1 MSILPMP
8 PGSTS
13 SPVSP
18 SKYSSPANDTER
30 AGQATDTSGFGAILA
45 HEMNEKDDIS
55 EARLAKGE
63 KALSNVPLGV
73 PAPADTAVT
82 VEELQGQNEE
92 LLKDNREPGSNTAIG
107 ATGLQASDLAS
118 ILPGLPAAGV
128 AEVRTDTEAFD
139 RSDIG
144 SKRSTIILPGEPR
157 IDFNATGPQP
167 ADAAPLKQSL
177 VAGYAASI
185 EVDAAP
191 DSAKIAVGKA
201 SQIQTSAEAQV
212 KLALAKDTQAIGTE
226 NNTGSELESRQPLPQ
241 RMDFPFPQF
250 SLASE
255 MEKARNEKTGT
266 PVLELGPD
274 LHKAA
279 LPSTLASPPTA
290 PVTVEHASALIS
302 GNTVASNI
310 LRLEPRIG
318 ATGWDNA
325 LSQKVLWMVSDGRQ
339 VAELNLNP
347 PDLGPLQVVLSITDD
362 QASATFISQH
372 ADVRNALEAAL
383 PRLKEMMAESG
394 LQLSNTTVS
403 SDSPQQQKGFERHDG
418 AIRHGG
424 EGGRMLASEA
434 DISGS
439 LIRSGGSSL
448 VDTFA

>member
-1 MSILPMP
+1 MLILPML

-18 SKYSSPANDTER
+18 SKYSSPATDTER

-55 EARLAKGE
+55 DARSAKGE
-63 KALSNVPLGV
+63 KALSSVPRGL
-73 PAPADTAVT
+73 PTPADTTVT
-82 VEELQGQNEE
+82 AEELQGANGEIS
-92 LLKDNREPGSNTAIG
+92 KDNSETGSNTAI
-107 ATGLQASDLAS
+107 AVTGLQPMDLAN
-118 ILPGLPAAGV
+118 ILPGLPTAGV
-128 AEVRTDTEAFD
+128 AEVRIDTEALD

-144 SKRSTIILPGEPR
+144 SNRSTVILPRAPQV
-157 IDFNATGPQP
+157 DFTGTAPQST
-167 ADAAPLKQSL
+167 DVAPLQQDL
-177 VAGYAASI
+177 VAGYTALT
-185 EVDAAP
+185 EVDTVP
-191 DSAKIAVGKA
+191 DLATVAVGGKA
-201 SQIQTSAEAQV
+201 SQIQTSAEAQI
-212 KLALAKDTQAIGTE
+212 KLALAKETQAIATE
-226 NNTGSELESRQPLPQ
+226 NSTGSELESRQRLPQ
-241 RMDFPFPQF
+241 PTAFTFSKF
-250 SLASE
+250 SLANE
-255 MEKARNEKTGT
+255 IEKAGNEKAGT
-266 PVLELGPD
+266 PVLEQAPD
-274 LHKAA
+274 LLTAA

-290 PVTVEHASALIS
+290 SVSAEHPSAL
-302 GNTVASNI
+302 VAGSAVANNV

-339 VAELNLNP
+339 IAELNLNP

-403 SDSPQQQKGFERHDG
+403 SDSPQQQKGFERH
-418 AIRHGG
+418 ASVRHNG
-424 EGGRMLASEA
+424 EGGHMLASDV

-439 LIRSGGSSL
+439 HIRSGGSSL

>member
-1 MSILPMP
+1 MLILPML

-18 SKYSSPANDTER
+18 SKYSSPATDTER

-55 EARLAKGE
+55 DARLAKGE
-63 KALSNVPLGV
+63 KALSSV
-73 PAPADTAVT
+73 PADAAVKA
-82 VEELQGQNEE
+82 EELQGQNEE
-92 LLKDNREPGSNTAIG
+92 LLKDNRETGSNTAI
-107 ATGLQASDLAS
+107 ALTGLQPMDLAS
-118 ILPGLPAAGV
+118 ILPGLPVAGA
-128 AEVRTDTEAFD
+128 AEVRIDTEAFD

-144 SKRSTIILPGEPR
+144 SNLSTVIRPGALQM
-157 IDFNATGPQP
+157 DFTGTALQP
-167 ADAAPLKQSL
+167 TDLAPLQQGL
-177 VAGYAASI
+177 VAGYTALT
-185 EVDAAP
+185 EVDTAP
-191 DSAKIAVGKA
+191 DSATVAVGGKA
-201 SQIQTSAEAQV
+201 SQIQTPVEAQI
-212 KLALAKDTQAIGTE
+212 KLALAKETQAIGTE
-226 NNTGSELESRQPLPQ
+226 NSTGSELESRQRLPQ
-241 RMDFPFPQF
+241 PTDFTFRKF
-250 SLASE
+250 SLANE
-255 MEKARNEKTGT
+255 IEKAGNEKAGT
-266 PVLELGPD
+266 PVLEQAPD
-274 LHKAA
+274 LLTAA
-279 LPSTLASPPTA
+279 LPSTLASPATSVTA
-290 PVTVEHASALIS
+290 EHSSALVA
-302 GNTVASNI
+302 GNTVGNDV

-339 VAELNLNP
+339 IAELNLNP

-403 SDSPQQQKGFERHDG
+403 SDSPQQQKGFERHDAG
-418 AIRHGG
+418 VRHDG

-439 LIRSGGSSL
+439 HIRSGGSSL